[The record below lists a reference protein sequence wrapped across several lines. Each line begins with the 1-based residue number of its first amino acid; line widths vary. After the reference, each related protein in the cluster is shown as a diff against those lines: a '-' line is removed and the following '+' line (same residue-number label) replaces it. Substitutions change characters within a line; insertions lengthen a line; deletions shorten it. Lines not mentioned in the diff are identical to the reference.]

1 MAGSSARYRTLA
13 ADGGPGPPRPVSLAP
28 EHRRLIARLEGLPA
42 NASGADK
49 RRGCRDHAASVRCF
63 ASARRGV
70 DPLAPLASAL
80 KGPAPQQNFPGTFL
94 NL

>member
-1 MAGSSARYRTLA
+1 MAGSSARYRTSA
-13 ADGGPGPPRPVSLAP
+13 ADGGPDPPRPVSPAP
-28 EHRRLIARLEGLPA
+28 EHRRLIARLEGVPA
-42 NASGADK
+42 DASGADK
-49 RRGCRDHAASVRCF
+49 SRGRRGHADAVRHF

-80 KGPAPQQNFPGTFL
+80 KEPAPQQNFPETFL